1 MGQELMRSFKD
12 KKKKLFDDDFE
23 KKAIFD
29 KLMVGL
35 KNEKKFKEEEK
46 KEKTEI
52 SAEKTEDKE
61 AAEDDEKAE
70 TKARDADKE
79 FMDELTK
86 QCGAKA
92 EEWDQRSKTR
102 SAELTAIAEA
112 TDILKSKVSDNYAA
126 NKKLAGLQKAAQHSP
141 AAFLQE
147 VQEHSSAGG
156 GASTTQAALVARAL
170 QLLDTRAAKL
180 DSPSLAA
187 LAAKVAVH
195 GDQFAKVKK
204 LINDLISK
212 LEKQAKDE
220 ADQKAFCDKEMN
232 KALESRDGQ
241 KLSMEENSA
250 KVAKKTAEVAELK
263 RDIADLSKD
272 IAGLARALSEATE
285 LRADEKKDNEQTLK
299 DAKAGKDAVEQAIEV
314 LQGFYGLLQKKAPVD
329 RDGKSLEDLA
339 PKTSYEGDYKGKKDA
354 GKGIIGILEVILDD
368 FERTIGNV
376 EGEESDAQSAFDD
389 LKKETKESTEKK
401 EDEKEKKEKAIEEA
415 TDDIAKAKEAL
426 EGADDMH
433 KAALEELQKLQA
445 MCVEGEYSWEE
456 RAKKREQEIEA
467 LKGALKILEEF
478 SWRTARRWRSTTSCL
493 VLQWHSGSFTMCTC
507 IQSTSIPDSDY
518 TSAYSF

>member
-1 MGQELMRSFKD
+1 
-12 KKKKLFDDDFE
+12 
-23 KKAIFD
+23 
-29 KLMVGL
+29 
-35 KNEKKFKEEEK
+35 
-46 KEKTEI
+46 
-52 SAEKTEDKE
+52 
-61 AAEDDEKAE
+61 
-70 TKARDADKE
+70 
-79 FMDELTK
+79 
-86 QCGAKA
+86 
-92 EEWDQRSKTR
+92 
-102 SAELTAIAEA
+102 
-112 TDILKSKVSDNYAA
+112 
-126 NKKLAGLQKAAQHSP
+126 
-141 AAFLQE
+141 
-147 VQEHSSAGG
+147 
-156 GASTTQAALVARAL
+156 
-170 QLLDTRAAKL
+170 
-180 DSPSLAA
+180 

-467 LKGALKILEEF
+467 LKGALKILEE
-478 SWRTARRWRSTTSCL
+478 WK
-493 VLQWHSGSFTMCTC
+493 
-507 IQSTSIPDSDY
+507 D
-518 TSAYSF
+518 